1 MGRKSVHVTY
11 RKNEGKWNVTSGSN
25 GQSMGK
31 YDTQRQAMEYGR
43 QQAMEASAEFVV
55 HGKDGKIRLSQSYG
69 NDPRN
74 SMSNKSSSSSNS
86 SSKRSNNSSRS
97 KNSTSS

>member
-1 MGRKSVHVTY
+1 MGRKSVHDTY
-11 RKNEGKWNVTSGSN
+11 RKNEGQWCVTNGSN
-25 GQSMGK
+25 GQAVGK
-31 YDTQRQAMEYGR
+31 YQTQKEAMQKGR
-43 QQAMEASAEFVV
+43 KQAMEASAEFVV

-74 SMSNKSSSSSNS
+74 STSKKSSSSSRSSKS
-86 SSKRSNNSSRS
+86 SSSRK

>member
-11 RKNEGKWNVTSGSN
+11 RKNEGQWNVTSGNN

-31 YDTQRQAMEYGR
+31 YDTQKQAMEYGR
-43 QQAMEASAEFVV
+43 KQAMEASAEFVV

-74 SMSNKSSSSSNS
+74 STSNKSSSSKKSKNS
-86 SSKRSNNSSRS
+86 SSK

>member
-11 RKNEGKWNVTSGSN
+11 RKNEGQWNVTSGNN

-31 YDTQRQAMEYGR
+31 YNTQKEAMEHGR
-43 QQAMEASAEFVV
+43 KHAMEASAEFVV

-74 SMSNKSSSSSNS
+74 STSKRSSSSSSKNKSSSSS
-86 SSKRSNNSSRS
+86 K
-97 KNSTSS
+97 KSTSA